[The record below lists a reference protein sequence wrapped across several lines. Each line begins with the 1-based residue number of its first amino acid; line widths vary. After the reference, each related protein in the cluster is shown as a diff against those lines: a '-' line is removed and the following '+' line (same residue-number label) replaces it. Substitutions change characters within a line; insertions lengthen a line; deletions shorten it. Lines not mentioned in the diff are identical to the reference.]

1 MYFHRRCLRTSDA
14 PKPFPGPHAKDWIHG
29 TKYLAIM
36 RAAIEQ
42 EYLARRMPSNL
53 AVAFVHEIMEIN
65 PAKKSHV
72 RAQLEKRRSNCEK
85 KAQAA
90 LDIKIMNLMSH
101 VLKLPLLNDTV
112 QGIYV
117 GRQKFITFDSPV
129 DEAHD
134 AGGAAA
140 AAALRRE
147 VFCESYTSG
156 PVSSICFSLNSSVTA
171 EDADHEMTREDLL
184 RERGL
189 LLHQSSEHLR
199 IDNIQDAERMPT
211 DEDFTGNQEDLTGG
225 SASIV
230 K

>member
-42 EYLARRMPSNL
+42 EYLAHRMPSNL

-90 LDIKIMNLMSH
+90 IRSRMR
-101 VLKLPLLNDTV
+101 VW
-112 QGIYV
+112 
-117 GRQKFITFDSPV
+117 FD
-129 DEAHD
+129 EKD
-134 AGGAAA
+134 AVENVEGKD
-140 AAALRRE
+140 RR
-147 VFCESYTSG
+147 S
-156 PVSSICFSLNSSVTA
+156 
-171 EDADHEMTREDLL
+171 
-184 RERGL
+184 
-189 LLHQSSEHLR
+189 
-199 IDNIQDAERMPT
+199 
-211 DEDFTGNQEDLTGG
+211 
-225 SASIV
+225 
-230 K
+230 